1 MITRWQICHGYLDI
15 VFISPTCE
23 AITSGHC
30 RKILLP
36 TNSQNWWNVDQVA
49 HKLRNLWSI
58 MCKWEYFFC
67 LMAHFA
73 NNSKGIQEIP
83 LCFGLSTTI
92 RNTTAL
98 AFDLHPAQFPTG
110 LLPGST
116 KNCQIPWCKIIIWL
130 QVLLLFIKFWLK
142 YLANIFIQFEITNSY
157 LGIAVVIT
165 WICHW
170 NKFSFTVQLCIFNA
184 SILTSTM
191 ASLGMLSDGMQWSTS
206 ELD

>member
-23 AITSGHC
+23 SITSGHC

-36 TNSQNWWNVDQVA
+36 TNSPNWWNVDQVA

-58 MCKWEYFFC
+58 MCKWESFFC

-92 RNTTAL
+92 GNTTAL
-98 AFDLHPAQFPTG
+98 VFDLHPAQFPTG
-110 LLPGST
+110 LLPVST
-116 KNCQIPWCKIIIWL
+116 KNCQIPSCKIIIWL
-130 QVLLLFIKFWLK
+130 QILLLFVKFRLK

-184 SILTSTM
+184 SILTSTL